1 MSFEKPMTENQKMN
15 GNKLYKFMKNND
27 VVTKEQM
34 LDCLGWDK
42 SKDRQWRD
50 LISCI
55 AKRVP
60 VISTSDSKGYKIAQT
75 KQDLKDVVHQWKELD
90 SRIEELQK
98 RREPLIKFYEE
109 NSKWINLLLIIWQ
122 IVNIYI

>member
-15 GNKLYKFMKNND
+15 GNKLYKCMKNND

-42 SKDRQWRD
+42 SKDRQLRD

-60 VISTSDSKGYKIAQT
+60 VISTSDSRGYKIAQT

-109 NSKWINLLLIIWQ
+109 NSK
-122 IVNIYI
+122 

>member
-1 MSFEKPMTENQKMN
+1 MSFEKPMTENQKIN

-42 SKDRQWRD
+42 TKDRQLRD

-109 NSKWINLLLIIWQ
+109 NSR
-122 IVNIYI
+122 

>member
-1 MSFEKPMTENQKMN
+1 MSFEKPMTENQKIN

-42 SKDRQWRD
+42 SKDRQLRD

-60 VISTSDSKGYKIAQT
+60 VISTSDSK
-75 KQDLKDVVHQWKELD
+75 L
-90 SRIEELQK
+90 RK
-98 RREPLIKFYEE
+98 R
-109 NSKWINLLLIIWQ
+109 Q
-122 IVNIYI
+122 G

>member
-1 MSFEKPMTENQKMN
+1 MSFEKPMTENQKIN

-27 VVTKEQM
+27 IVTKEQM

-42 SKDRQWRD
+42 TKDRQLRD

-109 NSKWINLLLIIWQ
+109 NGG
-122 IVNIYI
+122 

>member
-1 MSFEKPMTENQKMN
+1 MSFEKPMTENQKIN

-27 VVTKEQM
+27 IVTKEQM

-42 SKDRQWRD
+42 TKDRQLRD

-109 NSKWINLLLIIWQ
+109 KSK
-122 IVNIYI
+122 